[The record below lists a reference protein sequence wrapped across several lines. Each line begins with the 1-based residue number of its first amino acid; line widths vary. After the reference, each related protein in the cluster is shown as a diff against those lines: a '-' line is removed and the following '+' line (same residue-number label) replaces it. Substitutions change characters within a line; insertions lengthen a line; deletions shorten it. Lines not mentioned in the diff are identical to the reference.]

1 MDYLDWKEKKIHF
14 YPIMH
19 VTYMTLFFLLF
30 DQDVFVLKS
39 YCLKKKNLIVCFK
52 YKCCL
57 FYVIFSVYI
66 LAFAYYIGL

>member
-1 MDYLDWKEKKIHF
+1 MDYLDWKKKKKLSHYAHHI
-14 YPIMH
+14 YD
-19 VTYMTLFFLLF
+19 TLFFLLF